1 MKQWESCTTRFDRI
15 RYRKP
20 VTSIDMHSAD
30 CAEYPNS
37 KKSPTEKIPS
47 NSSSLTSGSCR
58 HARMQVYWLITR
70 PTPPPDD
77 VQLSVA
83 TTFLIRVCA
92 EAVMDILDTR
102 VALVIVT
109 SLPLT
114 AAVRPAFCAEVFKT
128 LA

>member
-30 CAEYPNS
+30 CEEYPNS

-70 PTPPPDD
+70 PTPPSDD
-77 VQLSVA
+77 GQI
-83 TTFLIRVCA
+83 F
-92 EAVMDILDTR
+92 
-102 VALVIVT
+102 
-109 SLPLT
+109 
-114 AAVRPAFCAEVFKT
+114 
-128 LA
+128 